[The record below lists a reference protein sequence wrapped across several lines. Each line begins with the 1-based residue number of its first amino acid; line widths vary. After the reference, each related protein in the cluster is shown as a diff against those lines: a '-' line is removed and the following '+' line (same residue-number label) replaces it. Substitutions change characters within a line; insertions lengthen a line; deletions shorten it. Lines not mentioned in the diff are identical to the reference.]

1 MIAPKRVQRERKEAA
16 GPERCMPVSIV
27 FSWKFLWYRR
37 VGFILIVDGCNQ
49 NARLSLCMPSRARRC
64 ANRHEPCEKL
74 EGQFEA

>member
-1 MIAPKRVQRERKEAA
+1 ME
-16 GPERCMPVSIV
+16 SI
-27 FSWKFLWYRR
+27 WYRR

-64 ANRHEPCEKL
+64 ANRHEPYEKL

>member
-27 FSWKFLWYRR
+27 FSWNSYGIAVSASSLLSMVVIKMQDLASVCRQ
-37 VGFILIVDGCNQ
+37 GLA
-49 NARLSLCMPSRARRC
+49 ARIAMNPY
-64 ANRHEPCEKL
+64 EKL